1 MKPRATTQRKN
12 PYGENPV
19 ATPSAPAPA
28 RQARPKRGP
37 PEAAAG
43 PAPTAAAPVE
53 VQTPAEPAPAAAQPV
68 VPTEDPRDAAA
79 AAHIRDPEDLEALRA
94 LQRET
99 GVDLWAL
106 VALVRHEK
114 SALQEIGLMNG
125 EWLTGRGA
133 LLAGKVAKI
142 VARNLVD

>member
-1 MKPRATTQRKN
+1 
-12 PYGENPV
+12 
-19 ATPSAPAPA
+19 
-28 RQARPKRGP
+28 
-37 PEAAAG
+37 
-43 PAPTAAAPVE
+43 
-53 VQTPAEPAPAAAQPV
+53 V

-114 SALQEIGLMNG
+114 SALREIGLMNG